1 MTEKK
6 DLQNRSTV
14 VTWEHQ
20 KPVKIVMDVDE
31 IHSELKK
38 DGIKIYKKDL
48 RNAIDLALNNIKFE
62 NYEI

>member
-14 VTWEHQ
+14 ITWTHQ

-31 IHSELKK
+31 IHAELKK
-38 DGIKIYKKDL
+38 DGVKIYKKDL
-48 RNAIDLALNNIKFE
+48 RTAIDMALNSIKFE
-62 NYEI
+62 NFDI